1 MSRKKILWLASWYPN
16 RIHPLNGDFI
26 QRHARAVSLYHDVT
40 VLFVMRDKSGAV
52 TNDVLTEQATAENLT
67 EQCIYYHVGNAT
79 GFFSK
84 IISQL
89 RYRQLFKKAIRRYIL
104 QNGTPDLVHVHVTL
118 KAGALAL
125 WTKKK
130 YGVPFVITEHWT
142 GFLPEAEDYFKK
154 GSAFFQW
161 LCRRVW
167 KRAASISAVSGYL
180 HGHLKKLLPAKDMRI
195 IPNVVDTAVFQPQLF
210 QNPMPHV
217 RFIHVS
223 GLGYQKNA
231 KAIINAFAH
240 IKEKG
245 ISFQLHIIAP
255 QQSWLRQLVENL
267 NLSDAVFFNA
277 EMPQAQL
284 AEQMQKA
291 DALILY
297 SRYETFG
304 CVVAEAAA
312 CGLPAIVSAIA
323 PMHELIKDGVNGVF
337 AESENAAALAEKIS
351 WFINNRDRFNAAEI
365 ARKAQARFNYKTVG
379 LQFGNWYDA
388 VLKKIRLKRAPIKLF
403 QKPI

>member
-1 MSRKKILWLASWYPN
+1 MESGAAATAQAAGGFFAAGMRGMKKLKCLFTKYDFGVTICSSLKCLLHIRQIVFRKSKIVNTLWAFEKVDMSRKKILWLASWYPN

-67 EQCIYYHVGNAT
+67 ERCIYYHAGNTT

-84 IISQL
+84 MVSQL

-104 QNGTPDLVHVHVTL
+104 QNGKPDLVHVHVTL

-125 WTKKK
+125 WTKKR

-142 GFLPEAEDYFKK
+142 GFLPEAEDYFKN

-161 LCRRVW
+161 QCRRVW
-167 KRAASISAVSGYL
+167 RGAASISAVSGYL

-195 IPNVVDTAVFQPQLF
+195 IPNVVDTAIFQPQLF

-231 KAIINAFAH
+231 EAIITAFAH
-240 IKEKG
+240 VKEKG
-245 ISFQLHIIAP
+245 FLFELHIIAP
-255 QQSWLRQLVENL
+255 QQLWLRQLVEDL
-267 NLSDAVFFNA
+267 NLSDAVF
-277 EMPQAQL
+277 
-284 AEQMQKA
+284 
-291 DALILY
+291 LIPKCRRRNWQ
-297 SRYETFG
+297 SK
-304 CVVAEAAA
+304 CKK
-312 CGLPAIVSAIA
+312 
-323 PMHELIKDGVNGVF
+323 PM
-337 AESENAAALAEKIS
+337 
-351 WFINNRDRFNAAEI
+351 R
-365 ARKAQARFNYKTVG
+365 
-379 LQFGNWYDA
+379 
-388 VLKKIRLKRAPIKLF
+388 
-403 QKPI
+403 

>member
-52 TNDVLTEQATAENLT
+52 TNDVLTEQATTENLT
-67 EQCIYYHVGNAT
+67 EKFIYYHAGNAT

-84 IISQL
+84 MVSQL
-89 RYRQLFKKAIRRYIL
+89 RYRQLFKKAIQQYVL
-104 QNGTPDLVHVHVTL
+104 QNGKPDLVHVHVTL

-125 WTKKK
+125 WMKKRH
-130 YGVPFVITEHWT
+130 GVPFVITEHWT

-154 GSAFFQW
+154 GSALFQW

-167 KRAASISAVSGYL
+167 RGAASISAVSGYL

-195 IPNVVDTAVFQPQLF
+195 IPNVVDTAVFQPKLF
-210 QNPMPHV
+210 QNPMPQV

-231 KAIINAFAH
+231 EAIINAFAH

-245 ISFQLHIIAP
+245 LLFELHIIAP
-255 QQSWLRQLVENL
+255 QQSWLRQLVEDL
-267 NLSDAVFFNA
+267 NLSDAVFFHA

-323 PMHELIKDGVNGVF
+323 PMHELIEDGVNGVF
-337 AESENAAALAEKIS
+337 AERENAAALAEKIS
-351 WFINNRDRFNAAEI
+351 WFINNRDRFKAAEI
-365 ARKAQARFNYKTVG
+365 ARNAQARFNYKTVG

-388 VLKKIRLKRAPIKLF
+388 VLKNNPA
-403 QKPI
+403 